1 MAMIQKALITGFGDE
16 SKITVV
22 QEEIPAPSANEV
34 QVEVEFSGFSGADI
48 NMRRGTY
55 PMQKK
60 PPFTPGYCFVGRVT
74 ANGSGSS
81 KFRIGTR
88 VACLSIYGAEAELIN
103 VPEKYLVS
111 VPEGIDSQQAT
122 ALILDW
128 STAYGMVMRAA
139 TVEAGDKIFVHGLSG
154 AVGYAVFTLAKM
166 QGATVYGTA
175 SGRKHTD
182 LVQAGATPY
191 AHSGKDWIIAMQATG
206 GMDAVFDPLG
216 FESWDESYSIL
227 RKGGVLVGYGLNL
240 PALSGTAPRPA
251 LPAVVKLLARNLVFW
266 TGKRTKFY
274 FISRDSK
281 HYLSDLEALF
291 NLLRTGRL
299 SVPIKAVIP
308 LRDIQR
314 AHREWS
320 QGAGIG
326 SILIQ
331 VCE

>member
-1 MAMIQKALITGFGDE
+1 MIQKALITGFGDE

-22 QEEIPAPSANEV
+22 QEEIRAPSANEV
-34 QVEVEFSGFSGADI
+34 QVEVDFSGFSGADI

-74 ANGSGSS
+74 ANGSGST

-103 VPEKYLVS
+103 VPDKYLVS
-111 VPEGIDSQQAT
+111 VPEGVDSQQAT
-122 ALILDW
+122 AVILDW

-139 TVEAGDKIFVHGLSG
+139 HVEAGDRVFVHGLSG

-175 SGRKHTD
+175 SGRKHAD

-191 AHSGKDWIIAMQATG
+191 AYSGKEWISAMQATG

-240 PALSGTAPRPA
+240 PALSGTAARPA
-251 LPAVVKLLARNLVFW
+251 LPALIKLLARNLMFW

-281 HYLSDLEALF
+281 YYLPDLEALF
-291 NLLRTGRL
+291 DLLRTGRL

-320 QGAGIG
+320 QVGGIG
-326 SILIQ
+326 SIVIQ
-331 VCE
+331 VRE

>member
-1 MAMIQKALITGFGDE
+1 MIQKALITGVEYE

-22 QEEIPAPSANEV
+22 QQEIAA
-34 QVEVEFSGFSGADI
+34 
-48 NMRRGTY
+48 T
-55 PMQKK
+55 
-60 PPFTPGYCFVGRVT
+60 
-74 ANGSGSS
+74 
-81 KFRIGTR
+81 
-88 VACLSIYGAEAELIN
+88 
-103 VPEKYLVS
+103 S
-111 VPEGIDSQQAT
+111 V
-122 ALILDW
+122 ILYW
-128 STAYGMVMRAA
+128 ITAYGMVMRAA
-139 TVEAGDKIFVHGLSG
+139 RVEAGDKVFVHGVSG

-175 SGRKHTD
+175 SGRKHAD
-182 LVQAGATPY
+182 LVRAGATPY
-191 AHSGKDWIIAMQATG
+191 AYSGKEWISAMQATG

-251 LPAVVKLLARNLVFW
+251 MPALIKLLARNLMFR

-281 HYLSDLEALF
+281 YYLPDLEALF
-291 NLLRTGRL
+291 DLLRTGSL

-331 VCE
+331 VRE